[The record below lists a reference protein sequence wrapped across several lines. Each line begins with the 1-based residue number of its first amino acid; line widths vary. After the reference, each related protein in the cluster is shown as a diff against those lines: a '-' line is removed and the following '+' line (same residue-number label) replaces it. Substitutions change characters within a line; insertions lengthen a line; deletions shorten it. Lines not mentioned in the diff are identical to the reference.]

1 MRPEPIG
8 GRQRVAVS
16 DLKKCIDCG
25 EGFPPTAQYFHKSK
39 DGLHARCRK
48 CRNKQE
54 RTKRK
59 KKRNK
64 KLDEIE
70 RGAVNLFVAAAR
82 LGGANIPHSSELL
95 EVLMEYFGGVRG
107 YANAFM
113 KQYYDSPVGG
123 AFRTKMLD
131 SVMRLVVGNTA
142 MGGAKKPLELMSEE
156 ELEAE
161 LRRQVLE
168 AAMNLKKVEVVD
180 EVPRLPMVDATG
192 GGAGDGQ
199 VPEVPADMAPIG
211 GVRVPDHV
219 PHGTLRRMDPADD
232 AAGQ

>member
-1 MRPEPIG
+1 MSALRVCIG
-8 GRQRVAVS
+8 CQQSLPADS
-16 DLKKCIDCG
+16 KH
-25 EGFPPTAQYFHKSK
+25 FHKSK
-39 DGLHARCRK
+39 DGFHARCRK
-48 CRNKQE
+48 CRNRLE
-54 RTKRK
+54 RGKRQ

-70 RGAVNLFVAAAR
+70 RGAVDLFVTAAR
-82 LGGANIPHSSELL
+82 IGGANIPHSSELL

-107 YANAFM
+107 FSNAFL

-131 SVMRLVVGNTA
+131 SVLRLVVGNTA

-168 AAMNLKKVEVVD
+168 AAMAIKKVEVVD
-180 EVPRLPMVDATG
+180 EVPRLPVVVQ
-192 GGAGDGQ
+192 GAGDGS
-199 VPEVPADMAPIG
+199 VHAVPAAGASDRADGVVPGNAPDL
-211 GVRVPDHV
+211 GVRRV
-219 PHGTLRRMDPADD
+219 GPADD
-232 AAGQ
+232 AAG

>member
-1 MRPEPIG
+1 MSSLTKTCIG
-8 GRQRVAVS
+8 CEKVLPATS
-16 DLKKCIDCG
+16 K
-25 EGFPPTAQYFHKSK
+25 FFHRTK
-39 DGLHARCRK
+39 DGLNARCRK
-48 CRNKQE
+48 CRNKLE
-54 RTKRK
+54 RDKRK
-59 KKRNK
+59 TKRNK

-70 RGAVNLFVAAAR
+70 KGAVKLFVNAAR

-113 KQYYDSPVGG
+113 KQLYDAPAGG

-168 AAMNLKKVEVVD
+168 AALTIKKIEVVD
-180 EVPRLPMVDATG
+180 EALPNLPVVSAGPTAGREESVGPVPPLSSQVGEPGHMRLPG
-192 GGAGDGQ
+192 SG
-199 VPEVPADMAPIG
+199 
-211 GVRVPDHV
+211 PD
-219 PHGTLRRMDPADD
+219 
-232 AAGQ
+232 